1 MWARALRSL
10 GHDVRSTD
18 QAASG
23 GDTDLLVVHDPLML
37 DDPPADADIVRWRD
51 LPGQRRDLERTWDVD
66 RFRTALHVT
75 PTLHARRELEAR
87 GVERVEFLPDAF
99 DLDPP
104 LGNRDHT
111 RASLG
116 FHADDVVLLQPT
128 VVSERK
134 NPAGAVRYVN
144 ELSKFIRNRPLR
156 LWIKGPVDDDHAG
169 MFAKVVDRC
178 AVPVMVQEAPTAADA
193 YAACDAVI
201 FPAPADAFGDV
212 ILEGVAHRRP
222 VVSSE
227 FPVLSELIAGG
238 IRTLP
243 IDDPT
248 ALVKFLGQRESS
260 RRTHLDATA
269 RRARV
274 SYSQDDF
281 VGRVGELLTR
291 VAR

>member
-10 GHDVRSTD
+10 GHDVQSTD
-18 QAASG
+18 RCVSG
-23 GDTDLLVVHDPLML
+23 TDNDLLVVHDPLML

-51 LPGQRRDLERTWDVD
+51 LPGQRRDLERSWDVD

-87 GVERVEFLPDAF
+87 GIERVECLPDAF

-104 LGNRDHT
+104 MGDRDRT
-111 RASLG
+111 RAWLG
-116 FHADDVVLLQPT
+116 FEADDIVVLQPT
-128 VVSERK
+128 VVAARK

-144 ELSKFIRNRPLR
+144 ELAKLIRNRPLR
-156 LWIKGPVDDDHAG
+156 LWIKGPIDDDHAEL
-169 MFAKVVDRC
+169 FAKVVDRC
-178 AVPVMVQEAPTAADA
+178 SVPVTVQEASTAADA
-193 YAACDAVI
+193 YAACDTVI

-238 IRTLP
+238 IRPLP
-243 IDDPT
+243 IDDPA

-281 VGRVGELLTR
+281 AGRVAELIAR
-291 VAR
+291 VAP